1 MIQRDPVIRT
11 CDVLVMGGGIGGLM
25 AAIAAADAGAKVII
39 AEKADT
45 RRSGSGATGN
55 DHFVCYIPEVH
66 GDFEDF
72 MKELHQ
78 TQAGLNADEPV
89 LRAFAA
95 RSFEVAQDW
104 HKWGIN
110 MRLNDQWTFEGH
122 AYPGH
127 MRTHLKYDGH
137 DQKKILTAEAKKRGV
152 VIENKCPVSELL
164 TDEQGRICGAI
175 AISVADTVPV
185 VKLFQAKAVITATG
199 SANRIYS
206 SCTPGWMFNVAGCPA
221 CTGSGVAAPYR
232 VGATLVNM
240 DVPGIPAGPKY
251 FSRAGKGTWIGVLR
265 DFNGKNVGPFV
276 SKPSR
281 QHGDITSDVWPSV
294 FRDKQKDGSGPIY
307 MDCSEL
313 SEEDM
318 QYLYWAFTCEG
329 DTSLVEAMNKQ
340 GIDLRKHMV
349 EFGSYE
355 CTLLGRGVQIDKNGA
370 TNVPG
375 LYAVGDQVGNFL
387 SHIAG
392 AATMGRIAGE
402 HAAAYVPKVPDCV
415 DVAAHPIVAA
425 REQFYSDLMERTS
438 GPSWKELNITINQLM
453 DDYVGV
459 FNVRSETLL
468 QAGLKY
474 FGDLRA
480 RAVKEVRCKD
490 AHELMR
496 ALEAF
501 DLLDLAEA
509 VCRSAMERKESRG
522 CHVRAD
528 YTFTNPLLTGM
539 FVTITKD
546 KEQGPVVKMRPA
558 NMELE

>member
-1 MIQRDPVIRT
+1 MDPVVRE

-25 AAIAAADAGAKVII
+25 AAIAAADAGARVIV

-72 MKELHQ
+72 MRELKL

-95 RSFEVAQDW
+95 RSFEIARDW

-110 MRLNDQWTFEGH
+110 MKLNGQWTFEGH

-127 MRTHLKYDGH
+127 MRTHLKYDGR
-137 DQKKILTAEAKKRGV
+137 DQKKILTREALKRGV
-152 VIENKCPVSELL
+152 VIENKTPVAELL
-164 TDEQGRICGAI
+164 TDRAGRICGAM
-175 AISVADTVPV
+175 AIDVSDTVPA
-185 VKLFQAKAVITATG
+185 VKLFRTKTVIAATG

-206 SCTPGWMFNVAGCPA
+206 SCTPAWMFNVAGCPA
-221 CTGSGVAAPYR
+221 CTGTGVAASYR

-240 DVPGIPAGPKY
+240 DIPAIPAGPKY
-251 FSRAGKGTWIGVLR
+251 FSRAGKGTWIGILR
-265 DFNGKNVGPFV
+265 DYHGKNIGPFLE
-276 SKPSR
+276 KPSR
-281 QHGDITSDVWPSV
+281 EHGDITSDVWPSV
-294 FRDKQKDGSGPIY
+294 FRDKQRDGTGPVY

-318 QYLYWAFTCEG
+318 QYLLWAFTCEG
-329 DTSLVEAMNKQ
+329 DTSLVEAMEKQ
-340 GIDLRKHMV
+340 GIDLRRHMV

-355 CTLLGRGVQIDKNGA
+355 CTLLGRGVEIDPHAA

-402 HAAAYVPKVPDCV
+402 RAAEYARTAEPDDRV
-415 DVAAHPIVAA
+415 ENHPVVAERRA
-425 REQFYSDLMERTS
+425 FYTALMERKHGS
-438 GPSWKELNITINQLM
+438 SWKELNITVNQLM

-459 FNVRSETLL
+459 YNVRSETLMS
-468 QAGLKY
+468 AGLKY
-474 FGDLRA
+474 FGDLRK
-480 RAVKEVRCKD
+480 RAESSVMCRD

-501 DLLDLAEA
+501 DLLDLAEV
-509 VCRSAMERKESRG
+509 VCLSALERKETRG
-522 CHVRAD
+522 GHRRAD
-528 YTFTNPLLTGM
+528 YTFTNPLLNGM
-539 FVTITKD
+539 FVTARLQD
-546 KEQGPVVKMRPA
+546 GRPVISMRPA
-558 NMELE
+558 R

>member
-1 MIQRDPVIRT
+1 MIRCDPDMQT

-25 AAIAAADAGAKVII
+25 AAIAAADAGARVIV

-66 GDFEDF
+66 GDFEGF

-104 HKWGIN
+104 HRWGIN
-110 MRLNDQWTFEGH
+110 MRLNGQWTFEGH

-137 DQKKILTAEAKKRGV
+137 DQKKILTREAKKRGV
-152 VIENKCPVSELL
+152 VIANKTPVTELL
-164 TDEQGRICGAI
+164 TDGEGRICGAI
-175 AISVADTVPV
+175 AISVADTEPV
-185 VKLFQAKAVITATG
+185 MKLFRTRAVITATG

-221 CTGSGVAAPYR
+221 CTGTGVAAPYR
-232 VGATLVNM
+232 VGAALVNM

-265 DFNGKNVGPFV
+265 DFRGNSVGPFV
-276 SKPSR
+276 TKPSR

-329 DTSLVEAMNKQ
+329 DTSLVEAMDKQ

-355 CTLLGRGVQIDKNGA
+355 CTLLGRGVQIDKHGA

-402 HAAAYVPKVPDCV
+402 YAAEYVRDWEGVSPDGHP
-415 DVAAHPIVAA
+415 VAEERRA
-425 REQFYSDLMERTS
+425 FYSALMERGG

-468 QAGLKY
+468 RAGLKY
-474 FGDLRA
+474 FGDLRR
-480 RAVKEVRCKD
+480 RAEAEVGCRD

-496 ALEAF
+496 ALESF

-509 VCRSAMERKESRG
+509 VCRSAMERRESRG

-528 YTFTNPLLTGM
+528 YTFTNPLMTGM
-539 FVTITKD
+539 FVTIRR
-546 KEQGPVVKMRPA
+546 GPEGPETAVRPA
-558 NMELE
+558 DMSTQ